1 MMKNAV
7 CRGDIFWADLDP
19 VKGSEQGK
27 TRPVLIIQNDIG
39 NENSPVTI
47 VACITTNL
55 ARKDYYPTNVF
66 ITAKETGLSS
76 DSVVLLNQIRT
87 IDKTRL
93 KSKAGHMPANKM
105 LEVDE
110 AIKISLNL

>member
-1 MMKNAV
+1 MKNAV
-7 CRGDIFWADLDP
+7 RRGDIFWADLDP

-27 TRPVLIIQNDIG
+27 TRPVLIIQNDLS

-55 ARKDYYPTNVF
+55 SRKDYPTNVF
-66 ITAKETGLSS
+66 IIAKETGLSS

-93 KSKAGHMPANKM
+93 QRKIGSVPQIRM
-105 LEVDE
+105 LEVGE
-110 AIKISLNL
+110 ALKISLNL

>member
-7 CRGDIFWADLDP
+7 HRGDIFWADLDP

-27 TRPVLIIQNDIG
+27 TRPVLIVQNDRG

-55 ARKDYYPTNVF
+55 SRKDYPTNVF
-66 ITAKETGLSS
+66 VTAKETGLTS
-76 DSVVLLNQIRT
+76 DSVIMLNQIRT
-87 IDKTRL
+87 ADKSRL
-93 KSKAGHMPANKM
+93 QRKAGSVPTYKM
-105 LEVDE
+105 LEVTE
-110 AIKISLNL
+110 ALKISLDL

>member
-1 MMKNAV
+1 MMKIAKH
-7 CRGDIFWADLDP
+7 RGDIFWADLDP

-27 TRPVLIIQNDIG
+27 TRPVLIIQNDVG

-55 ARKDYYPTNVF
+55 ARKDYPTNVF
-66 ITAKETGLSS
+66 IAAKETGLSS

-87 IDKTRL
+87 LDKTRL
-93 KSKAGHMPANKM
+93 RKKIGCVPKSKMVEIG
-105 LEVDE
+105 E
-110 AIKISLNL
+110 ALKISLDI

>member
-7 CRGDIFWADLDP
+7 HRGNIFWAGLDP

-27 TRPVLIIQNDIG
+27 TRPVLIIQNDVG

-47 VACITTNL
+47 VACITSNL
-55 ARKDYYPTNVF
+55 ARKDCPTNVF
-66 ITAKETGLSS
+66 ITAKETGLNC

-93 KSKAGHMPANKM
+93 QKKIAHVPNSKM

-110 AIKISLNL
+110 ALKISLNL

>member
-1 MMKNAV
+1 MMKNAIR
-7 CRGDIFWADLDP
+7 RGDVFWADLDP

-27 TRPVLIIQNDIG
+27 TRPVLIIQNDVG

-55 ARKDYYPTNVF
+55 SRKDYPTNVF

-87 IDKTRL
+87 LDKTRL
-93 KSKAGHMPANKM
+93 KKKIGCVLNYKM

-110 AIKISLNL
+110 ALKISLGL